1 MEGTL
6 QQIANY
12 TREEFYSDYLG
23 ISPRRLD
30 FVPGDTVSYNVS
42 AVNADTAY
50 QVTESL
56 KLTEAYTG
64 LDFQATTAANAVITF
79 REDNAGFYVDQLDV
93 SDGIM
98 GRVEVNLSPTF
109 AGGDSGLGNRR
120 FQLITHEVGH
130 TLGLGHS
137 GPYNWNADYDA
148 DAVFSNDSWFASIM
162 SYFTQSEAGAFA
174 TYSNP
179 QTFQAADLVALEDI
193 YGTYQAFTGDTVW
206 GANTNI
212 SSDISA
218 VLADMSSLLSTSAF
232 TIKDDGGTDVID
244 LSNFTVDQRLDLRG
258 TSKDS
263 SELKAS
269 NAGGEIGNLVLAP
282 GTVIENG
289 ITGSGND
296 ELIGNAVANR
306 LSGGTGNDTL
316 TGGEGA
322 DVFNYTA
329 GNDLITDYS
338 LTDDQLDL
346 PSGAALSYADSANG
360 VVITVG
366 DLGSITLTGRLKSDF
381 VTEPAPEPTP
391 EPTPEPAPTPE
402 PTPEP
407 EPAPEP
413 TPEPEPAPTPEPTP
427 EPAPAPAPTPTPEPT
442 PAPTPEP
449 TPTPEPDD
457 SPSPEPQPEP
467 QPQPSPA
474 PVSEPEPE
482 VATPV
487 APTPDPTP
495 TPTTPT
501 RPDPTPDPNP
511 TPSLTLI
518 DETPAPG
525 APEGPEPV
533 LQPVPATPVPTE
545 TNSEAEAVDVSA
557 ELEVVPQIIAVQ
569 TGSNNFINTGII
581 VGDINQQAYT
591 PAEVKPVSEKPSP
604 SVSAPQLV
612 STEQEQ
618 FITPDE
624 ISDFTRK
631 DLKKTPVS
639 EYRLFSADHITG
651 LQPKSM
657 KGLRKKHVLNTSVEQ
672 LSYFSDD
679 QLRFV
684 KGKRFKVIS
693 PDQFTVIEPLSPSLK
708 VKQLKHLP
716 DYFIT
721 QEVIDLMSNK
731 QLAALDLF

>member
-6 QQIANY
+6 QQIADY
-12 TREEFYSDYLG
+12 TRETFYTDYLG

-30 FVPGDTVSYNVS
+30 FAPGDTVSYNVS

-64 LDFQATTAANAVITF
+64 LNFQATTAANAVITF
-79 REDNAGFYVDQLDV
+79 REDDTGFYTDQLGV
-93 SDGIM
+93 ADGYIS
-98 GRVEVNLSPTF
+98 RAEVNLSPNF

-130 TLGLGHS
+130 VLGLGHS
-137 GPYNWNADYDA
+137 GPYNWGADYDT
-148 DAVFSNDSWFASIM
+148 DAVFSNDSWFTTIM
-162 SYFTQSEAGAFA
+162 SYFTQTEAGAFA

-179 QTFQAADLVALEDI
+179 HTYQAADLVGIEDL
-193 YGTYQAFTGDTVW
+193 YGSFAAFTGDTVW
-206 GANTNI
+206 GFDTNI
-212 SSDISA
+212 SSVTSA
-218 VLADMSSLLSTSAF
+218 VLADMSTLLATSAF
-232 TIKDDGGTDVID
+232 TIKDDGGTDTVD
-244 LSNFTVDQRLDLRG
+244 LSNFTVNQRLDLRG

-263 SELKAS
+263 SDLKAS
-269 NAGGEIGNLVLAP
+269 NAGGEIGNLVLAV

-289 ITGSGND
+289 TTGSGND
-296 ELIGNAVANR
+296 VLIGNAVANR
-306 LSGGTGNDTL
+306 LSGGAGNDTL

-322 DVFNYTA
+322 DVFKYTA

-391 EPTPEPAPTPE
+391 EPAPTPE

-427 EPAPAPAPTPTPEPT
+427 EPAPAPAPTPE
-442 PAPTPEP
+442 PTPEP

-467 QPQPSPA
+467 QPEPSPV
-474 PVSEPEPE
+474 PVSEPKSEIT
-482 VATPV
+482 TPV

-501 RPDPTPDPNP
+501 RPDPTPDPEP
-511 TPSLTLI
+511 TPSLTPI
-518 DETPAPG
+518 DETPAPS

-533 LQPVPATPVPTE
+533 LQPVPVTPVPTE

-581 VGDINQQAYT
+581 FGDINQQAYT

-693 PDQFTVIEPLSPSLK
+693 PDQFTVIEPLMSSLK
-708 VKQLKHLP
+708 VKQLKHLA
-716 DYFIT
+716 DYSIT

-731 QLAALDLF
+731 QLNALDLF